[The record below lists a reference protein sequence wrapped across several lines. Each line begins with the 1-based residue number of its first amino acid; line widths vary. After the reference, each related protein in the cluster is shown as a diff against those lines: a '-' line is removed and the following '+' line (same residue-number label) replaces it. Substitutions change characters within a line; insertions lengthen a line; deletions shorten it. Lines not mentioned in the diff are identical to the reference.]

1 MDRDRVKGK
10 AKVVIG
16 GIKAKA
22 GKMTGNADLKE
33 EGEAERGE
41 GKVQGAVGKVKDAAR
56 DVRDSVKDAVKH

>member
-41 GKVQGAVGKVKDAAR
+41 GKVQGAVAR
-56 DVRDSVKDAVKH
+56 SRMRHVTSETASRMP